1 LNLNNYTYYYFLG
14 IGGIGMSAIARY
26 LKSMGCQVLGY
37 DRVRTELCIELEK
50 EGMEINYIDQVGSI
64 PSVIKLPKL
73 VAGPILI
80 IYTPAIPA
88 DSQQFNYFKN
98 NSYTLYK
105 RSQILGLITEDSYN
119 ISVAGT
125 HGKTTTS
132 SLISHL
138 LNYAN
143 KPFGAFLGGISTN
156 LGSNY
161 FNTNS
166 PGNEAITVTEADEF
180 DRSFLTLSPNLAV
193 VTSMDADHLDIYGTG
208 DELKKSFFD
217 FINKIEPGGSLF
229 IRQGLEFPE
238 RNDIAIKTYGLNHG
252 DFKAI
257 NIRVENGWFVFD
269 FEGNG
274 NIQSGLKL
282 GIPGTHNIENA
293 VAAIAICLQL
303 EIPFETI
310 ADGLTAFKGVKRRFE
325 FISRTDD
332 FVFID
337 DYAHHP
343 AELEA
348 FIKSVRL
355 LFPDQKLCG
364 VFQPHLYSRTKDFA
378 PEFAKSL
385 SLLDTAILLD
395 IYPARELP
403 MPGVTSEIIF
413 KDITADQKY
422 LCSKETLIQTVKHIN
437 PNVFLTMGAG
447 DIDALVLP
455 LNDALKP

>member
-1 LNLNNYTYYYFLG
+1 
-14 IGGIGMSAIARY
+14 MSAIARY

-138 LNYAN
+138 LNFAN

-166 PGNEAITVTEADEF
+166 PGNKAITVTEADEF

-193 VTSMDADHLDIYGTG
+193 ITSMDADHLDIYGTG

-274 NIQSGLKL
+274 EIQSGLKL

-325 FISRTDD
+325 FISRTND

-337 DYAHHP
+337 DTRSTDTHIN
-343 AELEA
+343 EVWD
-348 FIKSVRL
+348 FW
-355 LFPDQKLCG
+355 
-364 VFQPHLYSRTKDFA
+364 SRA
-378 PEFAKSL
+378 NG
-385 SLLDTAILLD
+385 SLLPEDRIRVVYTT
-395 IYPARELP
+395 PQSKREE
-403 MPGVTSEIIF
+403 G
-413 KDITADQKY
+413 
-422 LCSKETLIQTVKHIN
+422 
-437 PNVFLTMGAG
+437 
-447 DIDALVLP
+447 
-455 LNDALKP
+455 

>member
-1 LNLNNYTYYYFLG
+1 MG

-26 LKSMGCQVLGY
+26 LKSMECQVLGY

-50 EGMEINYIDQVGSI
+50 EGMEINYSDQVGSI

-73 VAGPILI
+73 LAGPILI

-98 NSYTLYK
+98 NNYTLFK

-132 SLISHL
+132 SLIAHL

-161 FNTNS
+161 FNSITT
-166 PGNEAITVTEADEF
+166 EAQAITVTEADEF
-180 DRSFLTLSPNLAV
+180 DRSFLTLNPNLAV
-193 VTSMDADHLDIYGTG
+193 VTSMDADHLDIYGTSE
-208 DELKKSFFD
+208 ELKKSFFE
-217 FINKIEPGGSLF
+217 FITKIEPGGSLF
-229 IRQGLEFPE
+229 IKQGLDFPK
-238 RNDIAIKTYGLNHG
+238 RGDITIRTYGLNAG
-252 DFKAI
+252 DYKAI
-257 NIRVENGWFVFD
+257 NIRVEYGWFVFD

-274 NIQSGLKL
+274 QKLSGLKL
-282 GIPGTHNIENA
+282 GIAGTHNIENA
-293 VAAIAICLQL
+293 VAAIGICLHL
-303 EIPFETI
+303 EIPLETI
-310 ADGLTAFKGVKRRFE
+310 AGGLTAFKGVKRRFE
-325 FISRTDD
+325 FIHRDKD

-385 SLLDTAILLD
+385 SLLDTAILLE

-403 MPGVTSEIIF
+403 MPGVSSEMIM
-413 KDITADQKY
+413 KDITSDQKY
-422 LCSKETLIQTVKHIN
+422 LCSKETLIETVKQVN
-437 PNVFLTMGAG
+437 PKVFLTMGAG

-455 LNDALKP
+455 LNDALKL